1 VAYVEAEV
9 MTEEFDQASGAPSL
23 AEQAAGWKA
32 AAQQMRT
39 QVKAIYL
46 TARSQATPVA
56 YRQALMD
63 VRAVQD
69 GLEEYVAFAITVKGS
84 YDRKASDRQGTYDE
98 VWAVE
103 VDRDAKSG
111 VRRDM
116 EGPRERYARHDAKVF
131 AHLRAWR
138 QAEQER
144 LVAAEVLDEMWLR
157 YRAINATR
165 EDLQAILRTYA
176 FESSMERT

>member
-1 VAYVEAEV
+1 MEAT
-9 MTEEFDQASGAPSL
+9 MTEQPQQSF

-32 AAQQMRT
+32 AAEHMRA
-39 QVKAIYL
+39 QVKAIFL
-46 TARSQATPVA
+46 AARSQATPAA

-69 GLEEYVAFAITVKGS
+69 GLEEYLTFAITVNGS
-84 YDRKASDRQGTYDE
+84 YARAAADKQMSYDTE
-98 VWAVE
+98 WAIE
-103 VDRDAKSG
+103 VDRDSHSG
-111 VRRDM
+111 AHREM
-116 EGPRERYARHDAKVF
+116 EGPRERYARHDVKVF
-131 AHLRAWR
+131 AQLRAGR

-144 LVAAEVLDEMWLR
+144 SVVAEVLDEMWVR

>member
-1 VAYVEAEV
+1 MEAE
-9 MTEEFDQASGAPSL
+9 MTEQLQQPLSL

-32 AAQQMRT
+32 AAEQMRA
-39 QVKAIYL
+39 QVKAIFL
-46 TARSQATPVA
+46 AARSQATPVA
-56 YRQALMD
+56 YRQALTD

-84 YDRKASDRQGTYDE
+84 YDRKAADRQTTYDN
-98 VWAVE
+98 VWASE
-103 VDRDAKSG
+103 ADLDSKRGAH
-111 VRRDM
+111 REM
-116 EGPRERYARHDAKVF
+116 EGPRERYARHDVKVF
-131 AHLRAWR
+131 NQLRAWR
-138 QAEQER
+138 QAEQE
-144 LVAAEVLDEMWLR
+144 LSVASEVLDEMWLR